1 MTEVCKKAGVSKN
14 TFYRRFESLSD
25 VIYKEISET
34 NDSLVDEAFSL
45 DSHSVDDFILH
56 ACNAWYKNRTV
67 YSGFTREETVYI
79 IRNMIRK
86 DIVYYFEKNN
96 ISYAD
101 DLSFEFFSAAFCI
114 FLRWWAIHGFSR
126 PPEYIAARI
135 KEYLYG
141 NIFEYLSKYL

>member
-14 TFYRRFESLSD
+14 TFYRHFESLSD
-25 VIYKEISET
+25 VIYKEISEI
-34 NDSLVDEAFSL
+34 NDSLADEAFSL
-45 DSHSVDDFILH
+45 ASHSADDFILH

-67 YSGFTREETVYI
+67 CSGF
-79 IRNMIRK
+79 
-86 DIVYYFEKNN
+86 
-96 ISYAD
+96 SQ
-101 DLSFEFFSAAFCI
+101 
-114 FLRWWAIHGFSR
+114 